1 MIREYK
7 NIKDPD
13 REAVMMFNEFGIKKK
28 AEYSKIAESF
38 YGPVSKAQV
47 GFQSGIR
54 QCYWFGV
61 WFCLASE
68 SGLKFWNIR
77 IGILII
83 KIDLITFRIHLQ
95 VSYFCCSQLYF
106 IINFQYCLLFKS
118 EW

>member
-7 NIKDPD
+7 KIKDPD

-47 GFQSGIR
+47 GFQSGIPTVLLIR
-54 QCYWFGV
+54 NVIFT
-61 WFCLASE
+61 AAE

-77 IGILII
+77 IGILIF

-95 VSYFCCSQLYF
+95 VRYLCCSQVYF
-106 IINFQYCLLFKS
+106 IINFQILS
-118 EW
+118 PI